1 MGVLTVPRRESENR
15 RQVERQY
22 LKYAAVGTQF
32 GLTITLFTLAGVWL
46 DERFDK
52 SPLFTIILALF
63 GIVGGMIALVYKVK

>member
-1 MGVLTVPRRESENR
+1 LGVLTVPQRDSENR
-15 RQVERQY
+15 RQAERRY

-52 SPLFTIILALF
+52 SPLFTIILALI